1 MFLPPW
7 LIQLFGIA
15 VVGFAI
21 AFWAIS
27 GHESLLI
34 MSAGM
39 SLIGL
44 GAFTGLRVSVRDELP
59 DEEPQK
65 RKDHNEVTPPWL
77 F

>member
-7 LIQLFGIA
+7 VIQIFGI
-15 VVGFAI
+15 VVVAFAI
-21 AFWAIS
+21 VFWAVS

-44 GAFTGLRVSVRDELP
+44 GAFSGLRVSIK
-59 DEEPQK
+59 DEEPT
-65 RKDHNEVTPPWL
+65 RRPRVTKVTERDKW
-77 F
+77 

>member
-7 LIQLFGIA
+7 LIQVFGIA

-21 AFWAIS
+21 AFWAIT

-44 GAFTGLRVSVRDELP
+44 GAFSGLRVSIR
-59 DEEPQK
+59 DEEPVK
-65 RKDHNEVTPPWL
+65 GKGRRRVESVYEKDDAA
-77 F
+77 

>member
-44 GAFTGLRVSVRDELP
+44 GAFSGLRVSIRDDQSEG
-59 DEEPQK
+59 DEQGRRGGGK
-65 RKDHNEVTPPWL
+65 RWSS
-77 F
+77 

>member
-7 LIQLFGIA
+7 SIQLFGVA

-21 AFWAIS
+21 AFWAAS

-44 GAFTGLRVSVRDELP
+44 GAFSGLRVSVKEESARADRREDES
-59 DEEPQK
+59 K
-65 RKDHNEVTPPWL
+65 
-77 F
+77 

>member
-7 LIQLFGIA
+7 FLQLFGVA
-15 VVGFAI
+15 VVIFAI
-21 AFWAIS
+21 AFWAVT

-44 GAFTGLRVSVRDELP
+44 GAFSGLRVSIRDEQP
-59 DEEPQK
+59 DKETTKERHK
-65 RKDHNEVTPPWL
+65 W
-77 F
+77 